1 MVGSDSDFQ
10 RQSYGYRQRLQPV
23 TTRPLNEKSVSSSAA
38 TPEPSTQPTGV
49 AQLDAAKKELKKA
62 SVNQNIAKSTVDNVG
77 DKLKNTTP
85 GKLENTSGK
94 LVADTAGQ
102 LKNAPG
108 KLVADTADQ
117 LKKAPGKLVAD
128 TAGKL
133 NDITPGKLVTDSAD
147 KLKKK
152 TTSKLNNIVDDYIK
166 DDHTAS

>member
-108 KLVADTADQ
+108 KLVADTA
-117 LKKAPGKLVAD
+117 
-128 TAGKL
+128 GKL